1 MNDDV
6 QDTLAVIPAQ
16 QLEAISAPIV
26 SSHDDRIC
34 PLLDVVDKLRNL
46 MVMKGGIQ
54 LPTIVLV
61 GDQSSGKSSVLES
74 LVGIEFSLEFNGRTV
89 STDEEDIANAIVEA
103 TNEIAGQG
111 KGISNNPLTLVVK
124 KNIVPNLTM
133 VDLPGFTRVPDSRQV
148 DKTGVHTLAVV
159 TKADKSPEGLLEK
172 VTGVLQG
179 LTRSHAASEGVEVA
193 PPKGLD

>member
-1 MNDDV
+1 MNKRIGFSAKGKDNRALVVRAMNDDV

-54 LPTIVLV
+54 LPTIVVV

-74 LVGIEFSLEFNGRTV
+74 LASAPDFSLEFNGRTV
-89 STDEEDIANAIVEA
+89 STDEEDIANAVVEA

-124 KNIVPNLTM
+124 KNRVPDLTM
-133 VDLPGFTRVPDSRQV
+133 IDLPGLTRVP
-148 DKTGVHTLAVV
+148 VHGQPTSKLEISSW
-159 TKADKSPEGLLEK
+159 TISSLRKA
-172 VTGVLQG
+172 
-179 LTRSHAASEGVEVA
+179 
-193 PPKGLD
+193 